1 VDFMTA
7 ANAKKASPAKQS
19 LRMEQK
25 EQRKAER
32 KHGKD
37 AELNKALEDTFPAS
51 DPVAVQSTTTPGAKS
66 KA

>member
-1 VDFMTA
+1 
-7 ANAKKASPAKQS
+7 
-19 LRMEQK
+19 MEQK

-51 DPVAVQSTTTPGAKS
+51 DPVAVQSTTTPGAKP